1 MPFDHSGAPGQGE
14 AGDDCAAVTVDACGE
29 HMEAWEVVSPDGVE
43 PLRQPFVLTLGEHLD
58 EEADVTGDCF
68 EFRAVDQNGL
78 EPKVFPLVE
87 AIRSAGGSIRRQRE
101 VTVAE
106 RWRGRERA
114 ERRRDA
120 AGRARR

>member
-1 MPFDHSGAPGQGE
+1 FTFLVGCVFFKRDR
-14 AGDDCAAVTVDACGE
+14 
-29 HMEAWEVVSPDGVE
+29 VSPDGVE

-87 AIRSAGGSIRRQRE
+87 ALRSAGDPSG
-101 VTVAE
+101 
-106 RWRGRERA
+106 
-114 ERRRDA
+114 DN
-120 AGRARR
+120 AR